1 MWGTAGGEGAQQKQ
15 AVELGTKPIKMSDIW
30 LEFRTDET
38 LRASRNCFAEYIANA
53 CALLIAGLLSIGV
66 ALILR
71 YGG

>member
-1 MWGTAGGEGAQQKQ
+1 
-15 AVELGTKPIKMSDIW
+15 MSDIW

-38 LRASRNCFAEYIANA
+38 LWASRNCFAEYIANA

>member
-1 MWGTAGGEGAQQKQ
+1 
-15 AVELGTKPIKMSDIW
+15 MSDIW